1 METSLPSHCVVELP
15 SFFIPQ
21 NKMVGDI
28 WVDNLG
34 IASLGGRAVG
44 SLWAHADDA
53 GDYFERAQVELWI
66 GDHCW

>member
-1 METSLPSHCVVELP
+1 METSLPSHCVVEVP

-44 SLWAHADDA
+44 SL
-53 GDYFERAQVELWI
+53 
-66 GDHCW
+66 